1 MLIVVDK
8 DDNIIQLITVGGV
21 PSDNTFEISNDIDED
36 ILKNIFSYKY
46 INGEFILKEDS
57 NSKKLEKVRKA
68 KITSLCYECNRQITN
83 GVDWNGEHY
92 SLTLDDQTNIGNL
105 TLLASAG
112 NPVPYHADGDG
123 ANCRFFTA
131 EEFVQFSTY
140 CQQFKVY
147 HLTYY
152 NQLKGYINS
161 LTNIDDILS
170 INYGTPLP
178 GEYAEAL
185 STMTGGFEYVIPIVE
200 DKGNYNSILYDV
212 DIDSLV
218 FPTETPVE
226 EVQDE
231 NSDESNSAD
240 DTTEQTESMTGET
253 SGTTEV

>member
-1 MLIVVDK
+1 MLIVVDENK
-8 DDNIIQLITVGGV
+8 NITQLITVGGI
-21 PSDNTFEISNDIDED
+21 PSDTTFEIPDDIDEN
-36 ILKNIFSYKY
+36 ILKNIFSYRY
-46 INGEFILKEDS
+46 VNGEFVLKEDVDS
-57 NSKKLEKVRKA
+57 EKLKKIKEQ
-68 KITSLCYECNRQITN
+68 KISAMSQECNNQITL
-83 GVDWNGEHY
+83 GVDWNGDHY

-112 NPVPYHADGDG
+112 KSVPYHADGDG